1 MNRFLS
7 IVSITFLLIS
17 CFSQKKGMIKYYNYC
32 SNPIK
37 VVLNYIPDNQGYEKE
52 FTLDSNQSK
61 KRPFLSQNESSIK
74 NNIFFIEENNKNF
87 FYVESY
93 GGSRYSFIACA
104 EKAKQSSNWN
114 WTKSN

>member
-1 MNRFLS
+1 MNQILDFEDDKL
-7 IVSITFLLIS
+7 
-17 CFSQKKGMIKYYNYC
+17 KK
-32 SNPIK
+32 
-37 VVLNYIPDNQGYEKE
+37 
-52 FTLDSNQSK
+52 
-61 KRPFLSQNESSIK
+61 SSIK

-104 EKAKQSSNWN
+104 EKAKQSSIWN